1 MEEKK
6 ESRRLH
12 LSISTL
18 CLIIVAFL
26 LMVVLFFSFTWYD
39 QKKTDKK
46 VDDTLESMQERLER
60 FQSNLE
66 DDKAIELYGML
77 DKARELNDRLIY
89 EKSRMKELI
98 KNYQEE
104 QRLSGIIVTGGDLRP
119 VIQTETEVY

>member
-1 MEEKK
+1 MEEIK

-77 DKARELNDRLIY
+77 DKAREL
-89 EKSRMKELI
+89 KWKEL
-98 KNYQEE
+98 
-104 QRLSGIIVTGGDLRP
+104 P
-119 VIQTETEVY
+119 